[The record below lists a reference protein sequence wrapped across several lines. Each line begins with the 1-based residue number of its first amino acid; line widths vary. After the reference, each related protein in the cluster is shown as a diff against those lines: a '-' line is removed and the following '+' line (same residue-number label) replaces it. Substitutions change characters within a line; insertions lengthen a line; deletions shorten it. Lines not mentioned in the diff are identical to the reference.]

1 MSLSSDQDTDSFGNG
16 SLELFIKLINTN
28 SVAEIENILFTRFA
42 SENDS
47 DTKTNKN
54 IIISWA
60 SSYLKWVSDV
70 LLSNQELDFGPW

>member
-1 MSLSSDQDTDSFGNG
+1 MSLSSDQDTNSFSNG

-28 SVAEIENILFTRFA
+28 SVAEIENIFFTRFA

-47 DTKTNKN
+47 DTETNEN

-60 SSYLKWVSDV
+60 SSDLKWVGDV

>member
-16 SLELFIKLINTN
+16 SLKLFIKLINTN